1 MLSCLAL
8 SMKPQVLTMTRSAP
22 SGSGASVAGLDLQR
36 RYLFDVPS
44 ADGRRDS
51 IVYRIGLAEQA
62 IIDGASDPLANNPA
76 ALWTLEDAGNGYY
89 YVRNQQSG
97 AYMVIDNYLSAA
109 PATIYPR
116 YAKHDN
122 GHAAFFLDAD
132 GLGGPL
138 AIFALHADRTRLRW
152 VIEQTA
158 VAPIVTGIAAHRPA
172 ADATPRY
179 VSLQGITLAA
189 PPRRG
194 IYIHRYT
201 APDGSVVTRK
211 IAVGK

>member
-1 MLSCLAL
+1 
-8 SMKPQVLTMTRSAP
+8 
-22 SGSGASVAGLDLQR
+22 
-36 RYLFDVPS
+36 
-44 ADGRRDS
+44 
-51 IVYRIGLAEQA
+51 
-62 IIDGASDPLANNPA
+62 
-76 ALWTLEDAGNGYY
+76 
-89 YVRNQQSG
+89 
-97 AYMVIDNYLSAA
+97 MVIDNYLSAA

-158 VAPIVTGIAAHRPA
+158 VAPIATGITAQRPA
-172 ADATPRY
+172 PSAASRY
-179 VSLQGITLAA
+179 VSLQGIILAA
-189 PPRRG
+189 PPRSG
-194 IYIHRYT
+194 IYIQRHI
-201 APDGSVVTRK
+201 ASDGSVVTRK

>member
-1 MLSCLAL
+1 ML
-8 SMKPQVLTMTRSAP
+8 P
-22 SGSGASVAGLDLQR
+22 
-36 RYLFDVPS
+36 
-44 ADGRRDS
+44 
-51 IVYRIGLAEQA
+51 IAE
-62 IIDGASDPLANNPA
+62 SA

-109 PATIYPR
+109 PATIYSR

-122 GHAAFFLDAD
+122 GHAAFFLDADESGKRLFNVGNPDAD

-194 IYIHRYT
+194 IYIQRYT
-201 APDGSVVTRK
+201 ASDGSVVTRK